1 MISVLIHTHGIGER
15 MEPLMNAH
23 DQRWGGTCVS
33 ADSNRDLLMRTVRVI
48 AASMIVI
55 ALLATAGCAWPA
67 KSSPGDERAYGIALD
82 LLIERDDGRRA
93 LYRFFPDGT
102 LGYSGGPDARAR
114 RVTWTGAMSEEQVE
128 QLIALINEHGWRT
141 GEPAAGDKAD
151 EITFRIDLR
160 GSDGRHRYRVH
171 GESPAVMP
179 VYNHLYEVALQRFE
193 HIIETLPQ
201 PSVESTTP

>member
-1 MISVLIHTHGIGER
+1 
-15 MEPLMNAH
+15 MNAH
-23 DQRWGGTCVS
+23 DQSWGWRWCGPVITAGGPKMLV
-33 ADSNRDLLMRTVRVI
+33 VRSVGSI
-48 AASMIVI
+48 AALMI
-55 ALLATAGCAWPA
+55 AFTLLAAAGCAGPA
-67 KSSPGDERAYGIALD
+67 KSSPGDGRTYGIALD

-114 RVTWTGAMSEEQVE
+114 RVTWTGTMSEEQVE

-141 GEPAAGDKAD
+141 GEPAAGDKPD
-151 EITFRIDLR
+151 QITFLIDLR
-160 GSDGRHRYRVH
+160 GPDGRHRYRVH